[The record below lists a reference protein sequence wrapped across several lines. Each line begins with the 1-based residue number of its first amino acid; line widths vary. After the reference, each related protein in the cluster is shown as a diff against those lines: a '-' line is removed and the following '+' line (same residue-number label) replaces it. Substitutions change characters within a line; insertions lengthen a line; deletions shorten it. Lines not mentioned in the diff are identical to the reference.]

1 MMMLGTSTAS
11 AQLIEFSAT
20 DTLGLGTGMVAYR
33 GDFRNLQFTNGKM
46 TYDNPRIAPFAE
58 VTVMTADTML
68 NCVVEP
74 GQTLK
79 VALACDKNGRL
90 TAKYKGKNSA
100 ASHCANLLM
109 AIGTRASLAHHEDM
123 EDEDG
128 NPMEVDMKPI
138 DVEEEGRM
146 LLQRHKATTAAAQK
160 IADARLRDSYK
171 HRADVAL
178 LAAQLSLARYAEEQ
192 AGVERYSTEAA
203 KTLMA
208 KIEPDDSIA
217 FNYGLTQTFIESR
230 MTRSYQGDDD
240 VTQYALER
248 MRLIADNIANEEI
261 SNAMLT
267 ELGYQ
272 VIGGTK
278 PYVLDNF
285 WTEYKKVASQK
296 AIDHF
301 QSVIDSKAA
310 TASGK
315 PCPNAAFS
323 DPEGNPHKLSE
334 FFGKGKYIYIDI
346 WATWCIPCCA
356 EIPYVE
362 KHVEHYKDNPRLQ
375 FISISIDHNA
385 DAWHNKLAKDK
396 PQWPQFI
403 ANKKESEQ
411 LMKDWGITGIPRFII
426 IAPDGTIHDADAF
439 RPRTPDFVE
448 RMDAI
453 IR

>member
-20 DTLGLGTGMVAYR
+20 DTLGLGTGIVAYR

-46 TYDNPRIAPFAE
+46 SYDNPRIEPFAE
-58 VTVMTADTML
+58 VMVMTADTML

-79 VALACDKNGRL
+79 VAFVRDKKGRL

-100 ASHCANLLM
+100 ASHCANLLI
-109 AIGTRASLAHHEDM
+109 AIGTHASLTHHEDM

-128 NPMEVDMKPI
+128 NPIEIEVKPI
-138 DVEEEGRM
+138 DVEKEGNM

-160 IADARLRDSYK
+160 IADTKLRESYI
-171 HRADVAL
+171 HRADIAL
-178 LAAQLSLARYAEEQ
+178 LAAQIVLARYAEEK
-192 AGVERYSTEAA
+192 AGVRPYSTEAA
-203 KTLMA
+203 KTLIA
-208 KIEPDDSIA
+208 QIEPNDSIA
-217 FNYGLTQTFIESR
+217 FHYGLTQTFIESR
-230 MTRSYQGDDD
+230 MTHSYKGDAD
-240 VTQYALER
+240 VTEYAIER
-248 MRLIADNIANEEI
+248 VRLIADNITNEEI
-261 SNAMLT
+261 SNTMLT

-272 VIGGTK
+272 VIGGSK

-285 WTEYKKVASQK
+285 WTEYKKVASEK
-296 AIDHF
+296 AINYF

-315 PCPNAAFS
+315 PCPDATFS
-323 DPEGNPHKLSE
+323 DPEGKQHKLSE
-334 FFGKGKYIYIDI
+334 WFGKGKYLYIDI
-346 WATWCIPCCA
+346 WATWCIPCCT

-362 KHVEHYKDNPRLQ
+362 KLVEHYKDNHRLQ
-375 FISISIDHNA
+375 FISISMDHNI
-385 DAWHNKLAKDK
+385 DAWHKKLAKDK

-403 ANKKESEQ
+403 TNKMESEQ
-411 LMKDWGITGIPRFII
+411 LMKDWGITGIPRFLI

-439 RPRTPDFVE
+439 RPSTPDFIE

>member
-11 AQLIEFSAT
+11 AQLIELSAT
-20 DTLGLGTGMVAYR
+20 DTLGLGTGMVAYS

-46 TYDNPRIAPFAE
+46 TYDTPRATPFAE
-58 VTVMTADTML
+58 VVVMAADTML

-79 VALACDKNGRL
+79 VKLVCDKNGRL

-123 EDEDG
+123 EDEEG
-128 NPMEVDMKPI
+128 NPIEIDVKPI
-138 DVEEEGRM
+138 VVEEENRM
-146 LLQRHKATTAAAQK
+146 LLHRHKATTAAAQK
-160 IADARLRDSYK
+160 IADTKLRDSYVHK
-171 HRADVAL
+171 ADIAL
-178 LAAQLSLARYAEEQ
+178 LAAQLNLARYTEEQ
-192 AGVERYSTEAA
+192 EGVKPYSTEAA
-203 KTLMA
+203 KILIA
-208 KIEPDDSIA
+208 KIEPNDSIA
-217 FNYGLTQTFIESR
+217 FHYGLTQTFIESR
-230 MTRSYQGDDD
+230 MTHSYQGDAD

-248 MRLIADNIANEEI
+248 IRLIADNITDEEI
-261 SNAMLT
+261 RNTMFT

-272 VIGGTK
+272 IFSGTK

-285 WTEYKKVASQK
+285 WTEYKKVASKK
-296 AIDHF
+296 AVDYF
-301 QSVIDSKAA
+301 QNVIDSKAA

-315 PCPNAAFS
+315 PCPDATFS

-362 KHVEHYKDNPRLQ
+362 KLVEHYKDNPRLQ
-375 FISISIDHNA
+375 FISISMDHNI
-385 DAWHNKLAKDK
+385 DAWHKKLAKDK
-396 PQWPQFI
+396 PQWQQFI
-403 ANKKESEQ
+403 TDKEECKK
-411 LMKDWGITGIPRFII
+411 LTKDWGITGIPRFLI

-439 RPRTPDFVE
+439 RPSTPDFIE
-448 RMDAI
+448 RMDNI